1 MRGVASAAT
10 CAPSALK
17 RDRNPGTRPA
27 VIPTGGL
34 SMFHVKRSALMD
46 SSNGCNFQFIGGRPM
61 AHGRQSLWTRRP
73 RVATAFR
80 LRIGIVRLLLQD
92 DETLIGATWLIDQE
106 LYANPQPTWQGS
118 NRACR
123 SHFGVERPTPVG
135 AQGTNFTHECHISV
149 FSLLWPTAIQPPELR
164 FRGNDTRGGPNT
176 TYPPLRDTCDAPCSS
191 GISRRRDATTPQ
203 GTITRKRVCFT

>member
-1 MRGVASAAT
+1 
-10 CAPSALK
+10 
-17 RDRNPGTRPA
+17 
-27 VIPTGGL
+27 
-34 SMFHVKRSALMD
+34 MFHVKRSALMD

-118 NRACR
+118 NRACPQSFR
-123 SHFGVERPTPVG
+123 RGRF
-135 AQGTNFTHECHISV
+135 
-149 FSLLWPTAIQPPELR
+149 QPPWELKEQ
-164 FRGNDTRGGPNT
+164 TSHMSVIS
-176 TYPPLRDTCDAPCSS
+176 ASS
-191 GISRRRDATTPQ
+191 
-203 GTITRKRVCFT
+203 VCCGQQLSSLPS